1 MGCKY
6 SSMPL
11 LPIRFSWTVI
21 DAWRWETV
29 YHTKL
34 ENVLFDQ
41 CPNLLSAIIY
51 HNKRLSILSLQIKIT
66 SHGCL
71 GTSFAFEYM
80 VKSFTA
86 LCMTNKVFYMKASSF
101 QPIANCDILLPFIY
115 IYIYVCIYI
124 YINTSPHCFHDV
136 WFSFRWVRWKGNPF
150 SKRKHVLIHRSIAH
164 FIVQDEVFTFW
175 K

>member
-41 CPNLLSAIIY
+41 CPNLWSAIIY

-80 VKSFTA
+80 VKSFTV
-86 LCMTNKVFYMKASSF
+86 LCMTNYLIWRPPRFSQSLTVIYFF
-101 QPIANCDILLPFIY
+101 LLY
-115 IYIYVCIYI
+115 IYIHICIYI

-136 WFSFRWVRWKGNPF
+136 WFSFRWVRWKVNPF
-150 SKRKHVLIHRSIAH
+150 SKRKHVLIHRYIAY